1 MVTVALCQMRCAVGD
16 IAGNAR
22 RMAAFA
28 RTARNRHGAD
38 LIAFPELAIT
48 GYPPED
54 LLLRA
59 DFVRRA
65 RAAVEGLAAQCPDI
79 DMLVGLPW
87 AEDGRLY
94 NAVAWVHAGMIAD
107 LYRKQILPNYGVF
120 DERRYFATG
129 DAPLVRVVGGNAIG
143 VTICEDLWEPGPVA
157 HAVAAGAGIV
167 INVNASPYHRD
178 KDRLRLQVAG
188 ARVAQDGVTLAYVNM
203 VGGQDELVFDGM
215 SFVIDRLGEV
225 VARAAA
231 FDEELAIVRFDG
243 AGAVLAGPKATWP
256 TGEQALY
263 EALKLGLADYVE
275 RNGFKTVVLGL
286 SGGIDSAV
294 TLALCRDALPHVA
307 LRAVMMPSEYTQ
319 AMSIEDARSEAAALG
334 LALAVVPIDP
344 AYEVLAA
351 TLDGLWDG
359 PGRGLAAENLQARI
373 RGTLL
378 MTIANAHRGLVVV
391 TSNKSEL
398 AVGYTT
404 LYGDMAGGYAPLKDV
419 FKTDVYALARYRN
432 GLGAIIPQRVLTRA
446 PSAELRLDQKDSD
459 SLPPYD
465 VLDAVLAR
473 YIEQDWDADALIAAG
488 FDASLIAEILR
499 LVRGAEHKRK
509 QAPIGTRVTARAF
522 GRDWRYP
529 VTASYE
535 PPRM

>member
-28 RTARNRHGAD
+28 RTARDRHGAD

-215 SFVIDRLGEV
+215 SFVVDRLGEV

-231 FDEELAIVRFDG
+231 FHEELAIVRFDG
-243 AGAVLAGPKATWP
+243 AGAVLAGPKAVWP

>member
-28 RTARNRHGAD
+28 RTARDRHGAD

-215 SFVIDRLGEV
+215 SFVVDRLGEV

-231 FDEELAIVRFDG
+231 FHEELAIVRFDG
-243 AGAVLAGPKATWP
+243 AGAVLAGPKAVWP

-334 LALAVVPIDP
+334 LELAVVPIDP

>member
-28 RTARNRHGAD
+28 RTARDRHGAD
-38 LIAFPELAIT
+38 VIAFPELAIT

-65 RAAVEGLAAQCPDI
+65 QSAVEDLAAQCPDI

-87 AEDGRLY
+87 AQDGRLY
-94 NAVAWVHAGMIAD
+94 NAVAWVHAGVIAE

-120 DERRYFATG
+120 DERRYFAAG
-129 DAPLVRVVGGNAIG
+129 DKPLVRTVAGIAIG

-157 HAVAAGAGIV
+157 RAVGAGGAIV

-178 KDRLRLQVAG
+178 KDRLRLKVAAARAQESG
-188 ARVAQDGVTLAYVNM
+188 ATLAYVNM

-215 SFVIDRLGEV
+215 SFVMDGRGEAIV
-225 VARAAA
+225 RAAA
-231 FDEELAIVRFDG
+231 FIEDLVIVRFAPDG
-243 AGAVLAGPKATWP
+243 TVLAGPKAAWP
-256 TGEQALY
+256 NGEPALY

-275 RNGFKTVVLGL
+275 RNGFETVVLGL

-307 LRAVMMPSEYTQ
+307 LYAVMMPSRYTQ
-319 AMSIEDARSEAAALG
+319 AMSIEDARSEATALG
-334 LALAVVPIDP
+334 LDLAVVPIDA
-344 AYEVLAA
+344 AYEALAA
-351 TLDGLWDG
+351 TLGDLWDG
-359 PGRGLAAENLQARI
+359 PGQGLAAENLQARI

-432 GLGAIIPQRVLTRA
+432 GLGMVIPERVLTRA
-446 PSAELRLDQKDSD
+446 PSAELRCDQKDSD

-465 VLDAVLAR
+465 MLDAVLAR
-473 YIEQDWDADALIAAG
+473 YIEQDWDAEQLIAYG
-488 FDASLIAEILR
+488 FERPLVAEILR
-499 LVRGAEHKRK
+499 LVRAAEHKRK
-509 QAPIGTRVTARAF
+509 QAPLGTRVTQRAF

-529 VTASYE
+529 VTVSYE
-535 PPRM
+535 PPST

>member
-215 SFVIDRLGEV
+215 SFVVDRLGEV

-231 FDEELAIVRFDG
+231 FHEELAIVRFDG
-243 AGAVLAGPKATWP
+243 AGAVLAGPKAVWP

>member
-1 MVTVALCQMRCAVGD
+1 
-16 IAGNAR
+16 
-22 RMAAFA
+22 
-28 RTARNRHGAD
+28 
-38 LIAFPELAIT
+38 
-48 GYPPED
+48 
-54 LLLRA
+54 
-59 DFVRRA
+59 
-65 RAAVEGLAAQCPDI
+65 
-79 DMLVGLPW
+79 
-87 AEDGRLY
+87 
-94 NAVAWVHAGMIAD
+94 
-107 LYRKQILPNYGVF
+107 
-120 DERRYFATG
+120 
-129 DAPLVRVVGGNAIG
+129 
-143 VTICEDLWEPGPVA
+143 
-157 HAVAAGAGIV
+157 
-167 INVNASPYHRD
+167 
-178 KDRLRLQVAG
+178 
-188 ARVAQDGVTLAYVNM
+188 
-203 VGGQDELVFDGM
+203 
-215 SFVIDRLGEV
+215 
-225 VARAAA
+225 
-231 FDEELAIVRFDG
+231 
-243 AGAVLAGPKATWP
+243 
-256 TGEQALY
+256 
-263 EALKLGLADYVE
+263 
-275 RNGFKTVVLGL
+275 
-286 SGGIDSAV
+286 
-294 TLALCRDALPHVA
+294 
-307 LRAVMMPSEYTQ
+307 
-319 AMSIEDARSEAAALG
+319 MSIEDARSEAAALG

-378 MTIANAHRGLVVV
+378 MTIANAPRGLVVV

-432 GLGAIIPQRVLTRA
+432 DLGAIIPQRVLTRA

>member
-215 SFVIDRLGEV
+215 SFVVDRLGEV

-231 FDEELAIVRFDG
+231 FHEELAIVRFDG

>member
-1 MVTVALCQMRCAVGD
+1 MVTVALCQMRCVVGD
-16 IAGNAR
+16 IAGNTR

-28 RTARNRHGAD
+28 RAARDQGAD

-65 RAAVEGLAAQCPDI
+65 RVAVEGLAAQCPDI

-94 NAVAWVHAGMIAD
+94 NAVAWVHAGAIAD
-107 LYRKQILPNYGVF
+107 LYRKQVLPNYGVF
-120 DERRYFATG
+120 DERRYFAAG
-129 DAPLVRVVGGNAIG
+129 GAPLVRAVAGSAIG

-157 HAVAAGAGIV
+157 RAVAAGAAIV

-178 KDRLRLQVAG
+178 KDRLRLEVAAARALESG
-188 ARVAQDGVTLAYVNM
+188 ATLAYVNM

-215 SFVIDRLGEV
+215 SFVMNGQGETM
-225 VARAAA
+225 ARAAA
-231 FDEELAIVRFDG
+231 FAEDLVIARFDATG
-243 AGAVLAGPKATWP
+243 TALPGPKATWP
-256 TGEQALY
+256 GDERSLY

-275 RNGFKTVVLGL
+275 RNGFETVVLGL

-294 TLALCRDALPHVA
+294 TLALCRDALPHVT
-307 LRAVMMPSEYTQ
+307 LHAVMMPSRYTQ
-319 AMSIEDARSEAAALG
+319 AMSIEDAQSEATALG
-334 LALAVVPIDP
+334 LELAVVPIDT
-344 AYEVLAA
+344 AYEALAG
-351 TLDGLWDG
+351 TLRQLWDG
-359 PGRGLAAENLQARI
+359 PGQALAAENLQARI

-378 MTIANAHRGLVVV
+378 MTMANAKRGLVVV

-432 GLGAIIPQRVLTRA
+432 GLGPVIPERVLTRP

-465 VLDAVLAR
+465 TLDVVLAR
-473 YIEQDWDADALIAAG
+473 YIEQNWDADQLIASG
-488 FDASLIAEILR
+488 FDEVLVAEILR
-499 LVRGAEHKRK
+499 LVRSAEHKRR
-509 QAPIGTRVTARAF
+509 QAPIGTRVTSRAF

-529 VTASYE
+529 VTVSYE

>member
-243 AGAVLAGPKATWP
+243 AGAVLAGPKAVWP

-334 LALAVVPIDP
+334 LELAVVPIDP

>member
-28 RTARNRHGAD
+28 RTARDRHGAD

-94 NAVAWVHAGMIAD
+94 NAVAWVHAGTIAD

-143 VTICEDLWEPGPVA
+143 VTICEDLWEPSPVA
-157 HAVAAGAGIV
+157 RAVAAGAGIV

-215 SFVIDRLGEV
+215 SFVVDRLGEV

-231 FDEELAIVRFDG
+231 FHEELAIVRFDG
-243 AGAVLAGPKATWP
+243 AGAVLAGPKAVWP

-529 VTASYE
+529 VTVSYE

>member
-446 PSAELRLDQKDSD
+446 PSAELSLDQKDSD

>member
-231 FDEELAIVRFDG
+231 FHEELAIVRFDG

-446 PSAELRLDQKDSD
+446 PSAELSLDQKDSD

>member
-215 SFVIDRLGEV
+215 SFVVDRLGEV

-231 FDEELAIVRFDG
+231 FHEELAIVRFDG

-432 GLGAIIPQRVLTRA
+432 DLGAIIPQRVLTRA

>member
-432 GLGAIIPQRVLTRA
+432 DLGAIIPQRVLTRA

>member
-1 MVTVALCQMRCAVGD
+1 MVTLALCQMRCEVGN

-28 RTARNRHGAD
+28 CAARDEHKAH
-38 LIAFPELAIT
+38 LIAFPELALT

-54 LLLRA
+54 LLLRG
-59 DFVRRA
+59 DFVARA
-65 RAAVEGLAAQCPDI
+65 RSTALELAALCPGI

-94 NAVAWVHAGMIAD
+94 NAVAWVHDGVIAG
-107 LYRKQILPNYGVF
+107 LYRKQVLPNYGVF

-129 DAPLVRVVGGNAIG
+129 NRPLVGTVNGTEIG
-143 VTICEDLWEPGPVA
+143 VTICEDLWEPGPIGDTA
-157 HAVAAGAGIV
+157 AAGAQIV
-167 INVNASPYHRD
+167 VNVNASPYHRD
-178 KDRLRLQVAG
+178 KDRLRLQVAAG
-188 ARVAQDGVTLAYVNM
+188 RAIEGGVALAYVNM

-215 SFVIDRLGEV
+215 SFVVDGTGKTQ
-225 VARAAA
+225 ACAAG
-231 FDEELAIVRFDG
+231 FVEELLIAHFDA
-243 AGAVLAGPKATWP
+243 AGRPQGGVCAPWP
-256 TGEQALY
+256 SGEEALY
-263 EALKLGLADYVE
+263 EALKLGLSDYVG
-275 RNGFKTVVLGL
+275 RNGFETVVLGL
-286 SGGIDSAV
+286 SGGIDSAL
-294 TLALCRDALPHVA
+294 TLALCHDALPHVA
-307 LRAVMMPSEYTQ
+307 LRPVMMPSRYTH
-319 AMSIEDARSEAAALG
+319 AMSVEDAHAQAKALG
-334 LALAVVPIDP
+334 LALSVVPIDTL
-344 AYEVLAA
+344 YDEFAA
-351 TLDGLWDG
+351 TLELLWQG
-359 PGRGLAAENLQARI
+359 PGRSLAAENLQARI

-432 GLGAIIPQRVLTRA
+432 RQGAVIPLRVIERA

-459 SLPPYD
+459 SLPVYD
-465 VLDAVLAR
+465 VLDAVLRR
-473 YIEQDWDADALIAAG
+473 YVEQDWGADELIAAG
-488 FDASLIAEILR
+488 FDKRLVDEILR

-509 QAPIGTRVTARAF
+509 QAPLGTRVTARAF

-529 VTASYE
+529 VTVSYE
-535 PPRM
+535 PPST

>member
-215 SFVIDRLGEV
+215 SFVVDRLGEV

-231 FDEELAIVRFDG
+231 FHEELAIVRFDG
-243 AGAVLAGPKATWP
+243 AGAVLAGPKAVWP

-334 LALAVVPIDP
+334 LELAVVPIDP

>member
-1 MVTVALCQMRCAVGD
+1 MVTVALCQMRCVVGD

-28 RTARNRHGAD
+28 RTAHEQGAD
-38 LIAFPELAIT
+38 VIAFPELAVT

-65 RAAVEGLAAQCPDI
+65 RVAAEGLATQCPDI

-87 AEDGRLY
+87 AEGGRLY
-94 NAVAWVHAGMIAD
+94 NAVAWAHDGVIAD
-107 LYRKQILPNYGVF
+107 LYRKQVLPNYGVF
-120 DERRYFATG
+120 DERRYFAAG
-129 DAPLVRVVGGNAIG
+129 DAPLVRTVAGNAIG

-157 HAVAAGAGIV
+157 RAVGGGAAIV

-178 KDRLRLQVAG
+178 KDRLRLDVAAARARESG
-188 ARVAQDGVTLAYVNM
+188 ATLAYVNM

-215 SFVIDRLGEV
+215 SFVMDGRGEAV
-225 VARAAA
+225 VRAAA
-231 FDEELAIVRFDG
+231 FTEDLVIARFDP
-243 AGAVLAGPKATWP
+243 AGTVLPGPKAAWP
-256 TGEQALY
+256 NGEHALY

-275 RNGFKTVVLGL
+275 RNGFETVVLGL

-294 TLALCRDALPHVA
+294 ALALCRDALPHVA
-307 LRAVMMPSEYTQ
+307 LHAVMMPSRYTQ

-334 LALAVVPIDP
+334 LDLAVVPIDA
-344 AYEVLAA
+344 AYEALAA
-351 TLDGLWDG
+351 TLCDLWDG
-359 PGRGLAAENLQARI
+359 PGQALAAENLQARI

-391 TSNKSEL
+391 TSNKSDL

-432 GLGAIIPQRVLTRA
+432 GLGQVIPERVLTRA
-446 PSAELRLDQKDSD
+446 PSAELRCDQKDSD

-465 VLDAVLAR
+465 MLDAVLAR
-473 YIEQDWDADALIAAG
+473 YIEQDWDAEQLIACG
-488 FDASLIAEILR
+488 FDRPLVAEVLR
-499 LVRGAEHKRK
+499 LVRAAEHKRK
-509 QAPIGTRVTARAF
+509 QAPLGTRVTQRAF

-529 VTASYE
+529 VTVSYE
-535 PPRM
+535 PPST

>member
-22 RMAAFA
+22 RMGSYA
-28 RTARNRHGAD
+28 REARAKHGAD

-59 DFVRRA
+59 DFVQQA
-65 RAAVEGLAAQCPDI
+65 RAAVWDLAAQCPDI

-87 AEDGRLY
+87 AEEGRLY
-94 NAVAWVHAGMIAD
+94 NAVAWVHAGLIAD
-107 LYRKQILPNYGVF
+107 IYRKQMLPNYGVF
-120 DERRYFATG
+120 DERRYFSAG
-129 DAPLVRVVGGNAIG
+129 DRPLVRTIGANTIG

-157 HAVAAGAGIV
+157 AAAAAGAHTL
-167 INVNASPYHRD
+167 ININASPYHRA
-178 KDRLRLQVAG
+178 KELLRVQVAASRIQESG
-188 ARVAQDGVTLAYVNM
+188 VALAYVNM
-203 VGGQDELVFDGM
+203 VGAQDELVFDGM
-215 SFVIDRLGEV
+215 SFVMDGQGRV
-225 VARAAA
+225 VGRAAA
-231 FDEELAIVRFDG
+231 FHEALIITRLDAGG
-243 AGAVLAGPKATWP
+243 APAAGPMADWP
-256 TGEQALY
+256 SGEQALY
-263 EALKLGLADYVE
+263 EALKLGFGDYVG
-275 RNGFKTVVLGL
+275 RNGFGTVVLGL

-294 TLALCRDALPHVA
+294 TLALCHDALPGVA
-307 LRAVMMPSEYTQ
+307 VKAVMMPSRYTHP
-319 AMSIEDARSEAAALG
+319 MSIEDARSQAKALG
-334 LALAVVPIDP
+334 LDLSVVPIDP
-344 AYEVLAA
+344 AYAALAA
-351 TLDGLWDG
+351 TLGGLWDG
-359 PGRGLAAENLQARI
+359 PGHALAAENLQARI

-432 GLGAIIPQRVLTRA
+432 GLGAIIPERVLTRA
-446 PSAELRLDQKDSD
+446 PSAELRVDQKDTD

-473 YIEQDWDADALIAAG
+473 YIEQDWDAAALIAAG
-488 FDASLIAEILR
+488 FDEPLVTEVLR
-499 LVRGAEHKRK
+499 LVRAAEHKRR
-509 QAPIGTRVTARAF
+509 QAPIGTRVTPRAF

-529 VTASYE
+529 VTVSYG
-535 PPRM
+535 PGRM